1 MSEPYADFPLSI
13 DGTGRLA
20 RTGVDDHVRDMV
32 EQVLLSSPGERV
44 NRPDFGCGLLEL
56 VFEPGSEL
64 LVAATE
70 LRTRAALQRWLGDV
84 VAVQTL
90 SVRLVDT
97 ALSVDLE
104 YVRLLDGTTAALS
117 LELPRST
124 P

>member
-1 MSEPYADFPLSI
+1 MSEPYVDYPLTI
-13 DGTGRLA
+13 DGTGRLG

-84 VAVQTL
+84 VDVQTL
-90 SVRLVDT
+90 NVRLVDNT
-97 ALSVDLE
+97 LFVELE
-104 YVRLLDGTTAALS
+104 YIRLLDGTRAGLS
-117 LELPRST
+117 LELPGSGR
-124 P
+124 

>member
-1 MSEPYADFPLSI
+1 MSERYVDYPLTI
-13 DGTGRLA
+13 DGTGRLG
-20 RTGVDDHVRDMV
+20 RTAVDDHVRDLI

-84 VAVQTL
+84 VDVQTL
-90 SVRLVDT
+90 YVRLVDT
-97 ALSVDLE
+97 TLSVELE
-104 YVRLLDGTTAALS
+104 YIRLLDGTRAGLS
-117 LELPRST
+117 LELPGSGL
-124 P
+124 